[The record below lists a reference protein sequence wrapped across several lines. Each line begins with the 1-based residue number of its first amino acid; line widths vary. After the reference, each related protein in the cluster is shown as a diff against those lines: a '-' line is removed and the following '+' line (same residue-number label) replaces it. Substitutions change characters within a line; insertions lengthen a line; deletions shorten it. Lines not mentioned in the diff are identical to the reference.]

1 MPKTPPAKNVS
12 GTSSCGRHFSP
23 PIHLRYPIPNSLH
36 PLANTHPTKRYLD
49 PFISNLKRFLDKF
62 GPDGKSDLNAACT
75 SHQLTIHPQESTTFS
90 YGGLEIAD
98 GILRIVFADTYLG
111 TNTSDVS
118 QDFASALK
126 TAPPPPGGA
135 GPLNIDARNAIREDY
150 DPEIEKVRAKIAQ
163 LVNMPDIK
171 LNGNF
176 EHNATELAKLDKD
189 VHYQWDKKIGQTTL
203 AYFEGV
209 AKAIE
214 RLGFKGDDMLQEGF
228 QEGVEKGEICV
239 RIVDK
244 LGEGNSYNEVI
255 VEKGVLYVQVRNER
269 VTCPPSLSLLSFFL
283 FLLLFLSFFSS
294 RLSFSHIFFSP
305 TFSFPFLFPSLPSVS
320 RFMQIACLVLYNAMS
335 HPLPSLTL
343 SPRPTPQTGT
353 QTSTTPPSSSSTSSK
368 CYAYNVQRPL
378 QGSDLVPL
386 VLANA
391 NERKHERAGAHLP

>member
-1 MPKTPPAKNVS
+1 
-12 GTSSCGRHFSP
+12 
-23 PIHLRYPIPNSLH
+23 
-36 PLANTHPTKRYLD
+36 
-49 PFISNLKRFLDKF
+49 
-62 GPDGKSDLNAACT
+62 
-75 SHQLTIHPQESTTFS
+75 
-90 YGGLEIAD
+90 
-98 GILRIVFADTYLG
+98 
-111 TNTSDVS
+111 
-118 QDFASALK
+118 
-126 TAPPPPGGA
+126 
-135 GPLNIDARNAIREDY
+135 
-150 DPEIEKVRAKIAQ
+150 
-163 LVNMPDIK
+163 MPDIK

-239 RIVDK
+239 RIADK

-255 VEKGVLYVQVRNER
+255 VEEGVLYVQVRNER

-283 FLLLFLSFFSS
+283 FLLFFSVLLFLSFFSS

-305 TFSFPFLFPSLPSVS
+305 TFSFPFLFLSLPSIS

-353 QTSTTPPSSSSTSSK
+353 RTSTTPPSSSSTSSK

-378 QGSDLVPL
+378 QGSDLISL